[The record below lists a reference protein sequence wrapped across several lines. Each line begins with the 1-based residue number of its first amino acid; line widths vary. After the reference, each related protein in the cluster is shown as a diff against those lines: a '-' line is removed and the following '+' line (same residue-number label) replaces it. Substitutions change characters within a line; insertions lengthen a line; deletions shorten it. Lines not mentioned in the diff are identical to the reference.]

1 MTCPIELCW
10 VPLQVSREFHPN
22 FVAKWRR
29 YFYIFPLDEEEP
41 QIDSIGREF
50 SKIADCS
57 INDKLDGRH
66 RLEQEE
72 QSITSLNG
80 NGDDSEDNTSTK
92 PKSFCVS
99 KVNRL
104 IQQLEGKSLSYKM
117 FARDTQASRS
127 T

>member
-1 MTCPIELCW
+1 M
-10 VPLQVSREFHPN
+10 PLQVSREFHPN